1 MPNQISRRQFGLGAS
16 AVLLASGL
24 PLPAFAQ
31 GATKTVTTPLGTY
44 DIPLQPKRVVCIDH
58 RTDYEPAYLLGLPVV
73 GHGHWDARDF
83 VPVTEGA
90 ADFPM
95 PTTAEV
101 VLALDPDLIICS
113 GEDPSGEWW
122 PAAKMQTIAPVLTTT
137 FTNHWKDDLLQL
149 GDWLDRRE
157 AAEAAVKTYY
167 DKVDAMKAKHAA
179 FLNSKKIAA
188 VTFLPDTNEF
198 VAFPSSAADYFDA
211 KEMLL
216 ADLGAKSVAREAL
229 VDNGFSLENVAD
241 ILGDMDAILVCDM
254 GGPGLPELT
263 GLPLWDRLPAVQ
275 AGNVG
280 ECKGYT
286 WYGSYFTAMH
296 FAEAVDELLGRVA

>member
-24 PLPAFAQ
+24 PLPALAQ
-31 GATKTVTTPLGTY
+31 GASKTVTTPLGTY

-122 PAAKMQTIAPVLTTT
+122 PAAKMQAIAPVLTTT
-137 FTNHWKDDLLQL
+137 FTNHWKVDLLQL
-149 GDWLDRRE
+149 GEWLDRRE
-157 AAEAAVKTYY
+157 AAEAAVATYD
-167 DKVDAMKAKHAA
+167 DKIAAMKAKYGDWLATR
-179 FLNSKKIAA
+179 KIAA
-188 VTFLPDTNEF
+188 ITFLPETNEF
-198 VAFPSSAADYFDA
+198 VAFPASATDYFDP
-211 KEMLL
+211 KEMVLS
-216 ADLGAKSVAREAL
+216 DLGATSVDRAAL
-229 VDNGFSLENVAD
+229 ADNGFSLENAAAV
-241 ILGDMDAILVCDM
+241 LGDMDAILVCDM

-263 GLPLWDRLPAVQ
+263 GLPLWDRLPAVT
-275 AGNVG
+275 AGHIG

-296 FAEAVDELLGRVA
+296 FVEAVDALLAQVA